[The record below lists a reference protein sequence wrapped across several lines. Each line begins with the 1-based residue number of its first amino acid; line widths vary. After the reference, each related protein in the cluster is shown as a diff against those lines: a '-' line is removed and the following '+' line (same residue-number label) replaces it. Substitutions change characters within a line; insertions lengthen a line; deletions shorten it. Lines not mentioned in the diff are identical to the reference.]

1 MNSNKINLPIVL
13 IALGVLFAVIAI
25 FGNVPIIFVFV
36 ALVALGLAVFF
47 RPEIGIAALSFSAVA
62 DGLVRTYA
70 GGVGS
75 YWDDALYALIV
86 VAVIWKLAKEGQLK
100 IKSGIVWWAV
110 ATFFAMSVISGLLSG
125 LPYGHILTAIRSV
138 LQGSIIFFVI
148 INANFDRKI
157 ILHVASLM
165 ILCAVVVAGYG
176 LLQRASGA
184 FTPQGWLDKKEAV
197 NITRATSFLGSP
209 NATAGFLALV
219 LPMSIGM
226 ALKIKKMLPKIIY
239 FALAA
244 IIFFGLYATL
254 NRAAWIG
261 LGIGL
266 CVFAIASNKR
276 WWIGIF
282 MILLASAILL
292 LPDLRLRFST
302 IFSDEFAVRDASLGR
317 TFRWDTAL
325 QIFSEHPFFGIGPG
339 GFGGAVAYGIQAFG
353 GLYVDNYYLL
363 ILSNYGLFGIA
374 SFLFLLVSSI
384 RDAFRGL
391 RAALEK
397 DRYLVAGI
405 IGGMVAFCVHLLF
418 ENLWD
423 ITPLNISF
431 WVMAGLAASFA
442 YKERRNENEDS

>member
-1 MNSNKINLPIVL
+1 
-13 IALGVLFAVIAI
+13 
-25 FGNVPIIFVFV
+25 
-36 ALVALGLAVFF
+36 
-47 RPEIGIAALSFSAVA
+47 
-62 DGLVRTYA
+62 
-70 GGVGS
+70 
-75 YWDDALYALIV
+75 
-86 VAVIWKLAKEGQLK
+86 
-100 IKSGIVWWAV
+100 
-110 ATFFAMSVISGLLSG
+110 
-125 LPYGHILTAIRSV
+125 
-138 LQGSIIFFVI
+138 
-148 INANFDRKI
+148 
-157 ILHVASLM
+157 
-165 ILCAVVVAGYG
+165 
-176 LLQRASGA
+176 
-184 FTPQGWLDKKEAV
+184 
-197 NITRATSFLGSP
+197 
-209 NATAGFLALV
+209 
-219 LPMSIGM
+219 
-226 ALKIKKMLPKIIY
+226 
-239 FALAA
+239 
-244 IIFFGLYATL
+244 
-254 NRAAWIG
+254 
-261 LGIGL
+261 
-266 CVFAIASNKR
+266 
-276 WWIGIF
+276 
-282 MILLASAILL
+282 
-292 LPDLRLRFST
+292 LRFST

-325 QIFSEHPFFGIGPG
+325 QIFSEHPFFGVGPG